1 MNEMHTPGGSGRSLM
16 IKGEQLAAAAEV
28 IAKTARTVL
37 VDEAETAES
46 DDFLE
51 RVAETIATVAHMRQN
66 DRAGLPYITH
76 PEKVVSML
84 DTTQE
89 KCVGWLHDVL
99 EDTDVKESDLRP
111 IFGDTITD
119 AVVAMTHREDV
130 PYLEYVRK
138 LKNNPLARK
147 VKLAD
152 LRHNMDPSRQK
163 DLNTDW
169 RRRMEQKYLPAVKIL
184 MSED

>member
-1 MNEMHTPGGSGRSLM
+1 M
-16 IKGEQLAAAAEV
+16 IKGEQLAAEAEV

-37 VDEAETAES
+37 VDDAES
-46 DDFLE
+46 TESDELLE
-51 RVAETIATVAHMRQN
+51 RMAEAIATVAHMRQK

-76 PEKVVSML
+76 PEKVASML
-84 DTTQE
+84 DTTEE

-99 EDTDVKESDLRP
+99 EDTEVKESDLRP
-111 IFGDTITD
+111 IFGDRITD
-119 AVVAMTHREDV
+119 AVVAMTHEDGV
-130 PYLEYVRK
+130 PYLDYVRN
-138 LKNNPLARK
+138 LKKNPLAKK

-163 DLNTDW
+163 DLNEDW

-184 MSED
+184 MEDE